1 MVKVQRPYHMCMQIY
16 MHCQRSHLLC
26 HIFCSVVRAQCEFD
40 SFPLTPD
47 YIATFTACTICTQV
61 LIYAKSLDV
70 LHGTQGVPCIGT
82 FTPTA
87 TETLWSLLF
96 EVEKL
101 TER

>member
-1 MVKVQRPYHMCMQIY
+1 MSTQGATACIYALPEKPLTAPYSIGNAVQ
-16 MHCQRSHLLC
+16 
-26 HIFCSVVRAQCEFD
+26 AQCEFD

-70 LHGTQGVPCIGT
+70 LHCGTQGVPCIGT

-87 TETLWSLLF
+87 TETLWSLL

>member
-1 MVKVQRPYHMCMQIY
+1 MVKVQMPSHMYANIKVLYHGSAVQ
-16 MHCQRSHLLC
+16 
-26 HIFCSVVRAQCEFD
+26 AQCEFD

-61 LIYAKSLDV
+61 PIYAKSLDV

-87 TETLWSLLF
+87 IETLWSLL
-96 EVEKL
+96 
-101 TER
+101 